1 MKIWNFL
8 WGVSI
13 FGESAFFCEDTWWIW
28 EEYEDDGDNG
38 TAGAFSQMSF
48 CLALA
53 WALAVLQN
61 SGWFCVQPYM
71 SSVLCYMCFVSF
83 MFSSITMGMYMK
95 IESHMLNMK
104 QLENQGG
111 NTLWISLDNFR
122 SCHWGQ
128 QQDGSAVI
136 SPSGHHDF
144 TIQKCGCHGVFFE
157 TVP

>member
-71 SSVLCYMCFVSF
+71 SSVLCYMCFVF
-83 MFSSITMGMYMK
+83 HVQFNNHGDVHENWITHSKHETVGK
-95 IESHMLNMK
+95 PRWEHALDFFG
-104 QLENQGG
+104 QLQELPLGAATG
-111 NTLWISLDNFR
+111 WV
-122 SCHWGQ
+122 CG
-128 QQDGSAVI
+128 
-136 SPSGHHDF
+136 DF
-144 TIQKCGCHGVFFE
+144 TIRTSWFHHPKMWVSWCFLW